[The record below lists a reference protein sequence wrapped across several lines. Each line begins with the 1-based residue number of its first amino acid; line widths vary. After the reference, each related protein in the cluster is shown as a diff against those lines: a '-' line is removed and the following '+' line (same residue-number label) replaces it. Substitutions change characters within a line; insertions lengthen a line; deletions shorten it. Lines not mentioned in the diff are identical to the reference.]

1 VRPWLIILAYG
12 AAISI
17 PLWIAVIR
25 KDDSFM
31 ESYMRIFVISLA
43 AYLALAVLAL
53 ILRNRAFASV
63 ITLLLLIVL
72 TAQIIGGSL
81 YIVGITAVFSLSRQ
95 IPSIVGTIGGWI
107 ASGVIGNLAYA
118 VLKRRFRFFS
128 DESPV
133 R

>member
-1 VRPWLIILAYG
+1 
-12 AAISI
+12 
-17 PLWIAVIR
+17 
-25 KDDSFM
+25 
-31 ESYMRIFVISLA
+31 MRIFVISLA